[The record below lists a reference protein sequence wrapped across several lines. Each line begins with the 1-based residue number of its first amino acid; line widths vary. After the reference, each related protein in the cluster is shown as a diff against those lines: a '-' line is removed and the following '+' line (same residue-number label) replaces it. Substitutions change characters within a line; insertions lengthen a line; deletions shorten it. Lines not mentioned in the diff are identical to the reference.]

1 MREFLVFLL
10 GMTAGA
16 GFLFGIQQLYSWLNR
31 ITKRVEYLRNEM
43 YNLSKMQDDWKQFI
57 SWRNSNDN

>member
-16 GFLFGIQQLYSWLNR
+16 GFLFGIQQLYSWINR
-31 ITKRVEYLRNEM
+31 LSNGIESLRNEL
-43 YNLSKMQDDWKQFI
+43 YNLSKMQDDWKEFVT
-57 SWRNSNDN
+57 WRNSNDN